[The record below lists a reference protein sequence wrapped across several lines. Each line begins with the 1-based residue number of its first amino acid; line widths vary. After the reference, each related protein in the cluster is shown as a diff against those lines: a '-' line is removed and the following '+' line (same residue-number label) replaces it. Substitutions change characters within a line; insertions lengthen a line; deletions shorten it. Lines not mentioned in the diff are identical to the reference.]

1 LKAFSL
7 TLFCF
12 WFVPFAFCGVERFL
26 QPLQLKHSSSSFST
40 KQSYLLSSPSQNL
53 SSFAQSNHPRVLKHD
68 DLESLLADA
77 IHNRYQV
84 NGDIVVNLS
93 SKWEPIESDSKVL
106 VKIKD
111 CSPDELSSSC
121 FIRFSLWESGKK
133 IGDFSSP
140 IRISHLQDIYYAET
154 SLPRAKKL
162 HASDF
167 SSRKVDVLKSHA
179 NSVPSSSNLSG
190 YELQTNLTAGS
201 PLKWSYLGKATVLRK
216 GQVVDVFAS
225 GHGIYVTMKGLV
237 LEDGSL
243 DSFVRVQNLSSEKE
257 FNAKVISGN
266 SVKVNL

>member
-1 LKAFSL
+1 MKAFSL

-40 KQSYLLSSPSQNL
+40 KQSFFLSSSHNLNSIEQANNSQL
-53 SSFAQSNHPRVLKHD
+53 LRHD
-68 DLESLLADA
+68 EIETLLADA

-93 SKWEPIESDSKVL
+93 SEWTPIESDSKVL
-106 VKIKD
+106 LKIKD

-243 DSFVRVQNLSSEKE
+243 DSFVRVKNLSSEKE
-257 FNAKVISGN
+257 FNAKVISEN